1 MSRTV
6 KVLLIVG
13 VAAAL
18 LCAGAAGAGVY
29 LWRRHGR
36 GVVEGGQQ
44 AFREGREFGGRA
56 NSQECLAES
65 VERHR
70 RAASLGEVFRVN
82 VFLRSCLDAGTPT
95 PGFCDGVP
103 APLEFVRSAQ
113 WGQEQCQRHGLSVE
127 RQCGQLFAQVQ
138 HYCASRPG
146 ETRQP

>member
-1 MSRTV
+1 MSRPL

-13 VAAAL
+13 VTAALVCSAAA
-18 LCAGAAGAGVY
+18 GFGVY

-36 GVVEGGQQ
+36 GLVEGGQQ
-44 AFREGREFGGRA
+44 AFREGREYGGRA

-95 PGFCDGVP
+95 PGFCEGVP
-103 APLEFVRSAQ
+103 GPLEFVRTAE
-113 WGQEQCQRHGLSVE
+113 WRQEQCRRHNMSVE
-127 RQCGQLFAQVQ
+127 RQCLQLFAQVQ
-138 HYCASRPG
+138 HYCSSRPG
-146 ETRQP
+146 KTH

>member
-13 VAAAL
+13 VVMALVCAAA
-18 LCAGAAGAGVY
+18 AGLGVY

-36 GVVEGGQQ
+36 GLVEGGQQ
-44 AFREGREFGGRA
+44 AYQEGREFGGRA
-56 NSQECLAES
+56 NCQECLAES

-82 VFLRSCLDAGTPT
+82 VFLRSCLDAATPT

-103 APLEFVRSAQ
+103 GQLEFVRSAQ
-113 WGQEQCQRHGLSVE
+113 WAHEQCQRHGLSAE

-138 HYCASRPG
+138 HYCAARAG
-146 ETRQP
+146 EAR